1 MEKKCIIILDLNLRI
16 MKYVANILTDE
27 PFPDAELY
35 NVVQDRVSLVPDI
48 PTLIVGWEKTKELY
62 PDASIIEWKVDE
74 NVYWTYGKYERRDKY
89 EVNVKKFN
97 DLALKKFIDSVN
109 YVFYDV
115 ILGGEDRFTK
125 FIELLL
131 CNMSKTIYVTGDMM
145 YISYDGMAKVVG
157 VSLRDCDYVDEAYK
171 KRIFSAMYNNPSVI
185 LLKNNDAISKEV
197 RFKTRGRAYILP
209 YLYS

>member
-1 MEKKCIIILDLNLRI
+1 
-16 MKYVANILTDE
+16 MKYIANILTDE
-27 PFPDAELY
+27 PFNEGELY
-35 NVVQDRVSLVPDI
+35 NVVRDKDELVPDI
-48 PTLIVGWEKTKELY
+48 PTLIIGWEKTKGEY
-62 PDASIIEWKVDE
+62 PDASIIEWEVAD

-89 EVNVKKFN
+89 EVNVKKFQ
-97 DLALKKFIDSVN
+97 DLSFKKFVESLK

-115 ILGGEDRFTK
+115 MLDGEDRFTK

-131 CNMSKTIYVTGDMM
+131 SNIQKTVYITGDMM
-145 YISYDGMAKVVG
+145 YIYIDYTKKVVG
-157 VSLRDCDYVDEAYK
+157 VSLRDCDYLGETYK

-185 LLKNNDAISKEV
+185 LLKNNDAISKEI